1 MGTPQM
7 GHQSRLAFDTGAAG
21 AGDGHHV
28 IGDFNSD
35 SKEFE
40 YLSENVVLSQTRFH
54 SDGIRGTR
62 SRHEARCRITQ
73 EAVGGTIT
81 MHPTQVELDTLLPL
95 ILGANEVSTDTFNV
109 AETIPSFGIL
119 IDRVQKR
126 FCYSKCVV
134 SSATFSAS
142 AGGPL
147 QLSMEIVGQKETV
160 SGTAFPTVGALAT
173 DAPFIMADT
182 AISLAADASA
192 TELASFSITVNN
204 MVNAGRF
211 MNSLTRTATPSGGR
225 EVTVQLAVP
234 YTADEVDLY
243 NTALSAYDN
252 SYILIDPGGS
262 NPNIKFTFGGIE
274 FGAQS
279 PTVSSKGDEYSLNL
293 SGVAYKTA
301 SANEL
306 VVVNA
311 AT

>member
-40 YLSENVVLSQTRFH
+40 YLSENVVMSQTRFH

-62 SRHEARCRITQ
+62 SKHEARCRITQ

-95 ILGANEVSTDTFNV
+95 ILGAAESTDTFAL

-182 AISLAADASA
+182 TISLAADASA

-204 MVNAGRF
+204 MINAGRY
-211 MNSLTRTATPSGGR
+211 MNSLIRTATPSGGR

-252 SYILIDPGGS
+252 SFILIDPGGS
-262 NPNIKFTFGGIE
+262 SPNIKFTFGGIE